1 MTDIVVRPVTTQ
13 IKEILEE
20 NTIDDLKSLMSRR
33 HYLNRCNIVLMY
45 LFYFIQSAGI
55 MTTTIATGYNYTY
68 LIWIGVGMN
77 ILASLL
83 NVYEKVNA
91 NLLKTY
97 MKDINDIK
105 SGKFVD
111 EGAVEKPD
119 DTANQP
125 TTPSTKQT
133 ANPLTITTGA

>member
-1 MTDIVVRPVTTQ
+1 
-13 IKEILEE
+13 
-20 NTIDDLKSLMSRR
+20 
-33 HYLNRCNIVLMY
+33 MY

-105 SGKFVD
+105 SGKFID

-119 DTANQP
+119 DTVNQP
-125 TTPSTKQT
+125 STPFAKHT